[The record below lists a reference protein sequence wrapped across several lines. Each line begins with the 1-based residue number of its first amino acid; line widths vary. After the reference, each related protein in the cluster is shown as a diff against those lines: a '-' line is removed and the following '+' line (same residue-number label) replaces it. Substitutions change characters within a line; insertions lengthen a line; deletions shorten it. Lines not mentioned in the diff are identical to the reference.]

1 MAATTTTSLAA
12 LIPSEVIE
20 GNIISNM
27 GDKASL
33 IDLCRVKTG
42 FKAVEFAELESL
54 TAGGVVEGA
63 AIVPVAV
70 TPVGTIVTATPQEVN
85 PVQLTRFSIETNEAG
100 DWLSMGKNLGRA
112 LSDRMNAQICETFD
126 DVFNANLDVAASTD
140 GAGNPLALNLETLEL
155 AIAIAEGNN
164 ALSKEY
170 GGPMGL
176 ACVLHPTQISAIRTD
191 VRTAG
196 NFISREDILI
206 ANPALD
212 PRGLMFG
219 YYGVAIYMSMGVV
232 GGGFVANAGAGVMSA
247 TGVALGA
254 GNTHKGAL
262 FAIGDAH
269 GYCLQKAPNLRMEDT
284 ALIATGGVNL
294 VAGFVGGVARVS
306 SQLASVQS
314 LA

>member
-206 ANPALD
+206 AD

-232 GGGFVANAGAGVMSA
+232 GGAFVANAGAGVMST
-247 TGVALGA
+247 TGVALAA

-294 VAGFVGGVARVS
+294 VAGYVGGVARVS
-306 SQLASVQS
+306 SQLASIQS

>member
-1 MAATTTTSLAA
+1 MAATTTTDLAA
-12 LIPSEVIE
+12 LIPTEVIE
-20 GNIISNM
+20 GSIISNM

-42 FKAVEFAELESL
+42 FKAVGFSELESI
-54 TAGGVVEGA
+54 TAGSVTEGA
-63 AIVPVAV
+63 VITPVALV
-70 TPVGTIVTATPQEVN
+70 PVGTTVTATPQETD
-85 PVQLTRFSIETNEAG
+85 PHQLTRMAIETNEVA
-100 DWLSMGKNLGRA
+100 DWLSLGRNLGRA
-112 LSDRMNAQICETFD
+112 LSDRMNVQICDTFD
-126 DVFNANLDVAASTD
+126 DLFNANLDVAASTD
-140 GAGNPLALNLETLEL
+140 GGGNPLALTLEALEL

-164 ALSKEY
+164 AIGKAY

-176 ACVLHPTQISAIRTD
+176 AFVLSPAQISNIRTD

-196 NFISREDILI
+196 NYIAREDILV

-219 YYGVAIYMSMGVV
+219 YYGAAVYMSQGVK
-232 GGGFVANAGAGVMSA
+232 GGAFTANAGAGVMSA
-247 TGVALGA
+247 TGVALAA

-262 FAIGDAH
+262 FAINDAH
-269 GYCLQKAPNLRMEDT
+269 GYALQKAPNVRSQET
-284 ALIATGGVNL
+284 VLIGTGGVNM
-294 VAGFVGGVARVS
+294 VAGYVGGVARIG